1 MKKTLIRPF
10 HAERGV
16 ALITG
21 LIFLVI
27 LTLLSVAAM
36 RTTLL
41 EEKMAG
47 NARDIDLAFQSAESA
62 LRQGQEE
69 LRGAVPP
76 ALAAGTPRT
85 PRITDGALD
94 AYWIGTHNWIAQSA
108 VGWQPNGTFAPPRY
122 VIELLDVGTASGGGS
137 LGIAPQ
143 SDQGIYRVTARGVGA
158 TANTVVILQTSY
170 QR

>member
-1 MKKTLIRPF
+1 
-10 HAERGV
+10 
-16 ALITG
+16 LITG

-85 PRITDGALD
+85 PRIANGALD
-94 AYWIGTHNWIAQSA
+94 AYWITPPPAGHNWTAQSA

-122 VIELLDVGTASGGGS
+122 VIELVDVTGGSGGGG
-137 LGIAPQ
+137 LGIGALP
-143 SDQGIYRVTARGVGA
+143 DQGIYRVTARGVGA